1 MQNRDNFKSFYVNW
15 ILRPAPLSPVVW
27 PRLSLFHL
35 RSAPNEPH
43 GPGHRQQR
51 RQTLCL
57 GCLNSCTITE
67 RKHRQQRRLQR
78 DFIFSCSDHRDSFER
93 LIPRFGYICKLSA
106 IKMQI
111 NITF

>member
-67 RKHRQQRRLQR
+67 RKHRQQRRS
-78 DFIFSCSDHRDSFER
+78 SCKFTCPRPCLCNHQWVRAPTAR
-93 LIPRFGYICKLSA
+93 LVLLTTQDR
-106 IKMQI
+106 
-111 NITF
+111 